1 MRVVTSAYAAG
12 TNVVRFATS
21 EVLGSFDLPRQSF
34 QGFHDRAVIGR
45 VNDGAGGVGDEVQTN
60 GRRAFA
66 VEFGEERKHAAAEL
80 RIGES

>member
-1 MRVVTSAYAAG
+1 MRVVASAYAAG

-45 VNDGAGGVGDEVQTN
+45 VNDGAGGVGDEV
-60 GRRAFA
+60 
-66 VEFGEERKHAAAEL
+66 
-80 RIGES
+80 